1 VQTALPSL
9 RGIDVSGFSLPAPT
23 VAEQGSLG
31 QTCVE
36 LPTSAAQITQTTP
49 IPPLLSPQ
57 TAFDQA
63 NLPLDI
69 TRRDQDN

>member
-1 VQTALPSL
+1 
-9 RGIDVSGFSLPAPT
+9 VSGFSLPAPT

-36 LPTSAAQITQTTP
+36 LPTSAAQITQITQTTP